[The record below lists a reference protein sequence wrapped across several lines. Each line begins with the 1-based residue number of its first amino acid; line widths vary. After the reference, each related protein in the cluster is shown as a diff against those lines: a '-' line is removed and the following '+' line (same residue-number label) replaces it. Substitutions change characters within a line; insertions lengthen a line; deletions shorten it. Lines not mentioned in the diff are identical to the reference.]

1 MAAPAEL
8 RWHARAVSRPDR
20 SAQITLRTLVT
31 ARWVLLTLLA
41 ATGVMIAVAPDAL
54 GPLRTWLPERPGT
67 TAFIALL
74 LGWSLVNLAT
84 DRLVLAR
91 GLATQTIAGAHLLVD
106 AAFLTVLL
114 GLSGGATNAFTT
126 LYFLPI
132 TLATQVSPRW
142 TWALAGFCLACFAA
156 LFLLHPIPQGPPG
169 HEAHFAGHLR
179 GMWVA
184 FAVSGGLITYF
195 VHRIALSLSR
205 QREELVRLHEQ
216 GLEDRHL
223 GALGSLA
230 AGAAHELG
238 TPLGSIELLVAD
250 LPHMEGSERDAALA
264 TVRGEVARCKT
275 ILQRMASPELRVA
288 TLGEE
293 GGPAWRLSALEDDLE
308 AQAGDVAVE
317 IASHVDDAETT
328 QPREVLGQIVRELVA
343 NAMDAT
349 RRRAR
354 RGPVRVRIETNAND
368 ASISIDDEGTGMDPA
383 VAARAFDPFFSTKA
397 EGMGLGL
404 YLARAQVRQLGGRLE
419 LQTAPERGTTVRLVM
434 PLRPPAPRTVP

>member
-1 MAAPAEL
+1 M
-8 RWHARAVSRPDR
+8 SRPDR
-20 SAQITLRTLVT
+20 SAQITLRALVT
-31 ARWVLLTLLA
+31 ARWVLLGLLA
-41 ATGVMIAVAPDAL
+41 ATGLLIAVQPDAL
-54 GPLRTWLPERPGT
+54 GPLRSWLPERPSPA
-67 TAFIALL
+67 AFVALL
-74 LGWSLVNLAT
+74 GGWSLVNVAT
-84 DRLVLAR
+84 DRWVLAR
-91 GLATQTIAGAHLLVD
+91 GLATRTIAGAHLLVD
-106 AAFLTVLL
+106 AACLTVLL
-114 GLSGGATNAFTT
+114 ALSGGATNAFTT

-142 TWALAGFCLACFAA
+142 TWTLAGICLACFAV

-195 VHRIALSLSR
+195 VHRIALSLAR
-205 QREELVRLHEQ
+205 QREELSRLREQ

-238 TPLGSIELLVAD
+238 TPLGSIELLVAE
-250 LPHMEGSERDAALA
+250 LPHMRGDERDAAVS
-264 TVRGEVARCKT
+264 TIREQVARCKT

-293 GGPAWRLSALEDDLE
+293 GGPPWRLGRLGDDLSARE
-308 AQAGDVAVE
+308 GDVAVE
-317 IASHVDDAETT
+317 IAADSDDAETT

-343 NAMDAT
+343 NAVDAT
-349 RRRAR
+349 RRHDRP
-354 RGPVRVRIETNAND
+354 GPVRVRIETRDEDAAISIHDQGAGMD
-368 ASISIDDEGTGMDPA
+368 AS

-397 EGMGLGL
+397 EGEGMGLGL

-419 LQTAPERGTTVRLVM
+419 LDTAPERGTTVRLVM
-434 PLRPPAPRTVP
+434 PLRPPAPRTVS